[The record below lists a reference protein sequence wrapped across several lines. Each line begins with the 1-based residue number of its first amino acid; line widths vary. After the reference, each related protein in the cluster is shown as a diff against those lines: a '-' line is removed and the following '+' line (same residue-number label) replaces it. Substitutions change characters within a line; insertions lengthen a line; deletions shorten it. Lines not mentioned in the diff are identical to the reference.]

1 MVVKDN
7 FTSLVQKYMDTVFRL
22 AFSYLKSRADA
33 DDVTQNVLLALYR
46 TDKAF
51 ESEAHVKNWLIRVT
65 VNECKK
71 LFRSPWRRAED
82 IDAYVSS
89 LSFEDRDSRALFDAI
104 MALDKKYRAVIVLH
118 YYEGYSIREMAEI
131 LGAPTGTVGV
141 WLSRARERLKLE
153 LTEA

>member
-7 FTSLVQKYMDTVFRL
+7 FTSLAQKYMDTVFRL

>member
-1 MVVKDN
+1 MVVEEN
-7 FTSLVQKYMDTVFRL
+7 FTSLAQKYMDSVFRL

-71 LFRSPWRRAED
+71 FWRSPWRRAED
-82 IDAYVSS
+82 IDAYVSA